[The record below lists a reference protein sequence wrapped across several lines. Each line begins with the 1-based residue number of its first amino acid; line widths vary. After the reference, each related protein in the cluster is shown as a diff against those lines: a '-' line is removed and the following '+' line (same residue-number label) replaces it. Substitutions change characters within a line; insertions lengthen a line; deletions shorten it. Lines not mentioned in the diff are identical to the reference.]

1 MDLPPN
7 FVTKSQ
13 PSIIY
18 YLMVLL
24 ETRQKIA
31 ARRNFSVTI
40 FYQIGVLD
48 CFVAKNRVGIN
59 PKR

>member
-24 ETRQKIA
+24 ETKLEIA
-31 ARRNFSVTI
+31 AGGNFSVTI
-40 FYQIGVLD
+40 ILSD
-48 CFVAKNRVGIN
+48 CSIRLLCCKE
-59 PKR
+59 